1 MRGARF
7 LEEAAET
14 RNRRPGREY
23 CREVKAALIEA
34 SLRNRIGRAAKL
46 RRVGPARCNGR
57 RVDDGA
63 SRATSV
69 ADPSASDGRVK
80 KEREKVRG
88 KTLAGSGRT
97 WIRGGGTSCGIPL
110 VHADARDAPAL
121 GKRGDGQDVAGRVHA
136 GERSLIAT
144 VKTDWLLE
152 EPDPDVGVP
161 VHGETL
167 GAEYE
172 DDVSVGSGVRSSV
185 AVRKGVFVGR

>member
-1 MRGARF
+1 M
-7 LEEAAET
+7 
-14 RNRRPGREY
+14 
-23 CREVKAALIEA
+23 
-34 SLRNRIGRAAKL
+34 
-46 RRVGPARCNGR
+46 
-57 RVDDGA
+57 
-63 SRATSV
+63 
-69 ADPSASDGRVK
+69 
-80 KEREKVRG
+80 
-88 KTLAGSGRT
+88 
-97 WIRGGGTSCGIPL
+97 
-110 VHADARDAPAL
+110 
-121 GKRGDGQDVAGRVHA
+121 HA